1 MTTFARTDRSILGR
15 WWWTVDRW
23 TLAAVGLLIAIGM
36 MMSVAASPAVATRI
50 RLDSFTLA
58 KHQFA
63 LLPVAIAIL
72 VGVSLLSPR
81 WIRRLSALGF
91 LVFLTLT
98 VLTLFVGQEIKGAT
112 RWLDLPGFSLQPSEF
127 VKPCFAVVA
136 AWMFSA
142 QHGPERIP
150 GNLVSIALYLIVVGM
165 LMSQP
170 DLGMTVVVSATW
182 FAQFF
187 LAGLPLMWVG
197 ILMLAGILA
206 LLGAYFAF
214 PHVTERVDSFL
225 DPAAGDSYQVDRAL
239 DAFRNGGLFGQGP
252 GEGTV
257 KMTLPDAHADFVFA
271 VVGEELGTIVCLFIV
286 ALFAFVLARG
296 IARLL
301 QEHNLFILLA
311 AAGLLV
317 TFGLQ
322 AMINM
327 ASTLHLI
334 PTKGMTL
341 PFISYGGSS
350 LLACALSVGM
360 LLALTRRRVGLG
372 EES

>member
-23 TLAAVGLLIAIGM
+23 ALAAVGLLVAIGM
-36 MMSVAASPAVATRI
+36 MMSLAASPAVATRI
-50 RLDSFTLA
+50 ELDTFTLVR
-58 KHQFA
+58 HQLT
-63 LLPVAIAIL
+63 LLPLAIAIL
-72 VGVSLLSPR
+72 VGASLLSPR
-81 WIRRLSALGF
+81 WVRRLSTVGF
-91 LVFLTLT
+91 LVFLVLT

-112 RWLDLPGFSLQPSEF
+112 RWLDLAGFSLQPSEF
-127 VKPCFAVVA
+127 VKPFFAVVA

-142 QHGPERIP
+142 QQGPERVP
-150 GNLVSIALYLIVVGM
+150 GNLVAILLYLVVAGV

-197 ILMLAGILA
+197 ILVLGGITA
-206 LLGAYFAF
+206 MVGAYFAF
-214 PHVTERVDSFL
+214 PHVTDRINSFL
-225 DPAAGDSYQVDRAL
+225 DPAAGDSYQVSRAL

-271 VVGEELGTIVCLFIV
+271 VIGEELGAIFGVFVV
-286 ALFAFVLARG
+286 ALFAFVMARG

-301 QEHNLFILLA
+301 QERNLFVLLA
-311 AAGLLV
+311 AAGLLA

-322 AMINM
+322 AVINM
-327 ASTLHLI
+327 ASTLNLI

-350 LLACALSVGM
+350 LLASALAVGM

-372 EES
+372 EDS

>member
-23 TLAAVGLLIAIGM
+23 TLAAVGLLVAIGM
-36 MMSVAASPAVATRI
+36 MMSLAASPAVATRI
-50 RLDSFTLA
+50 ELDTFTLVR
-58 KHQFA
+58 HQLT
-63 LLPVAIAIL
+63 LLPLAIAIL
-72 VGVSLLSPR
+72 VGASLLSPR
-81 WIRRLSALGF
+81 WVRRLSTVGF
-91 LVFLTLT
+91 LVFLVLT

-112 RWLDLPGFSLQPSEF
+112 RWLDLAGFSLQPSEF
-127 VKPCFAVVA
+127 VKPFFAVVA

-142 QHGPERIP
+142 QQGPERVP
-150 GNLVSIALYLIVVGM
+150 GNLVAILLYLVVAGV

-197 ILMLAGILA
+197 ILVLGGIMA
-206 LLGAYFAF
+206 MVGAYFAF
-214 PHVTERVDSFL
+214 PHVTDRINSFL
-225 DPAAGDSYQVDRAL
+225 DPAGGDSYQVSRAL

-271 VVGEELGTIVCLFIV
+271 VIGEELGAIFGVFVV
-286 ALFAFVLARG
+286 ALFAFVMARG

-301 QEHNLFILLA
+301 QERNLFVLLA
-311 AAGLLV
+311 AAGLLA

-322 AMINM
+322 AVINM
-327 ASTLHLI
+327 ASTLNLI

-350 LLACALSVGM
+350 LLASALAVGM

-372 EES
+372 EDS